1 MLMRVSNSTGIQ
13 NSSLAPAQQHLTLS
27 AASGTR
33 HLSYTSAVL
42 IAAPEGLWPFCV
54 AESTAHRKL
63 TSWALFMLPERTK

>member
-1 MLMRVSNSTGIQ
+1 MPGTRQSCILGSRLMLMRVSNSTGIQ

-42 IAAPEGLWPFCV
+42 IAAPEGL
-54 AESTAHRKL
+54 
-63 TSWALFMLPERTK
+63 